1 MWCFYSVRCP
11 SKTHMSFSLNEAR
24 HVDDWNALS
33 SLICWYI
40 ILCVCVCCMEIVQ
53 KKNQCEDYRH
63 VDIVDIPI
71 ESSLWGIL
79 SGRETLLFI
88 FFRLRP
94 VIANFWHV
102 QHAQNNACET
112 DMNIESLEWWPM
124 AIKYN
129 TNVFVSI
136 GYHFFSSSS
145 SSQYINTKSI
155 PFSNLKRRLFERMHC
170 VRLAARQINIE
181 YLRTASIPSLSAGNC
196 NDSSNMTQFV
206 HERDIR
212 LRRKAVG

>member
-1 MWCFYSVRCP
+1 MCVLYGNRTKKKPMWRLSARRYCRYSNRIIILGHSVRQRNFAF
-11 SKTHMSFSLNEAR
+11 H
-24 HVDDWNALS
+24 
-33 SLICWYI
+33 
-40 ILCVCVCCMEIVQ
+40 
-53 KKNQCEDYRH
+53 
-63 VDIVDIPI
+63 
-71 ESSLWGIL
+71 
-79 SGRETLLFI
+79 

-102 QHAQNNACET
+102 QHAQDNGCET

-181 YLRTASIPSLSAGNC
+181 YLRTASIPSLCSGNC